1 MRPNYSALFYPILLL
16 LLVSACEGGEMPI
29 DARKVLDSLD
39 GPKISTIKETQIEAA
54 KNAEKKGDFKQAIQ
68 IYQQMLGNDANN
80 EDIIIALAE
89 VLRRNGDYEK
99 SIAAYNDLL
108 KKDANDIAAKEGK
121 GLTLIAKGDFE
132 TPISLLA
139 EVLKAD
145 NKRWKSLNAMG
156 ILFVTRNLYSDAQKY
171 FEEALRQSPNNVS
184 VLNNLGLAQALNK
197 KLPTAVETLSKA
209 SAQSNVDSLSRK
221 RIDLNLALVYAS
233 MGKLDE
239 AEKIAKNYLSGVQLD
254 NNLGLYAHLAKDDK
268 LAKSYLNMA
277 LTDSKVYY
285 EKAWENLETLGGNKN
300 SADDDAPQKAKLPAK
315 TLKKSTNNA
324 EPDKVP
330 AADNSTN
337 NSTNNSTVQTL
348 GTIKN

>member
-1 MRPNYSALFYPILLL
+1 
-16 LLVSACEGGEMPI
+16 MPI

-39 GPKISTIKETQIEAA
+39 GPKISTMKETQTEAA
-54 KNAEKKGDFKQAIQ
+54 KNAEKKGDFKQAVQ
-68 IYQQMLGNDANN
+68 IYQQMLGNDENDA
-80 EDIIIALAE
+80 DIILALAE
-89 VLRRNGDYEK
+89 ALRRNGDYEK

-108 KKDANDIAAKEGK
+108 KKDEHNLAAIEGK

-132 TPISLLA
+132 TPTGLLA

-171 FEEALRQSPNNVS
+171 FEEALRQSPNNIS
-184 VLNNLGLAQALNK
+184 VLNNLGLAQALDK
-197 KLPTAVETLSKA
+197 KFPVAVETLSKA
-209 SAQSNVDSLSRK
+209 SAQSSVDSLARK

-254 NNLGLYAHLAKDDK
+254 NNLGLYAHLAKDDN

-285 EKAWENLETLGGNKN
+285 EKAWGNLDAIGGNKN
-300 SADDDAPQKAKLPAK
+300 SADAAAPQKAKPPAK
-315 TLKKSTNNA
+315 APKQLDVDSSTNNGTSNGTI
-324 EPDKVP
+324 K
-330 AADNSTN
+330 
-337 NSTNNSTVQTL
+337 NSTVQSL